1 MTDQAQQP
9 ITAESLGLPSGTV
22 DPIAWIQEQ
31 ITDRKIS
38 LKRGDDVEDDAD
50 IISIHDAMDIA
61 MGAALLII
69 KDKVTLIANLRGA
82 GYTVFEPGVVPAYSD
97 DQIAWAMN
105 VVGPMELLGRGPTSP
120 DGITL
125 ESRLT
130 TERFACLVENIAKVL
145 NTPHKERYDPNGS
158 LISKIQDGRAQELF
172 PKVDKSAYRAEQ
184 DRSGSGEWCV
194 MKGAEKVAFGM
205 DTQVEAEQWI
215 EEFGG

>member
-9 ITAESLGLPSGTV
+9 ITAESLGLPSGVV
-22 DPIAWIQEQ
+22 DPIAWIQDE
-31 ITDRKIS
+31 IAKRAFTLVPSTDDKA
-38 LKRGDDVEDDAD
+38 LHAQ
-50 IISIHDAMDIA
+50 DAMDIA

-82 GYTVFEPGVVPAYSD
+82 GYTVFEPGVVPVYSD

-172 PKVDKSAYRAEQ
+172 PKANKSAYRAHQ
-184 DRSGSGEWCV
+184 RRSGEWVV
-194 MKGAEKVAFGM
+194 MKGAEQVAFGM
-205 DTQVEAEQWI
+205 DTQAEAEQWI
-215 EEFGG
+215 EENV